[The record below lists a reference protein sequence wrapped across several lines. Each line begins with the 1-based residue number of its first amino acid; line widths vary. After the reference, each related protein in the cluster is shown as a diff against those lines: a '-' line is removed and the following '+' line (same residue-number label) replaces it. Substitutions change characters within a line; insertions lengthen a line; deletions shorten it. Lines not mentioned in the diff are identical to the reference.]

1 MKGNA
6 GKRLING
13 SIERAIK
20 FRKEIKRLRTESD
33 GWFFDVWQPDHIDT
47 TECWPLRSD
56 STWHGFKN
64 IDNEHMYLDPIKVT
78 LLTPGMEKD
87 GTMSDFGI
95 PASILYVYLLNM
107 ASLLRKPVRITC
119 CSCSASVSIR
129 PKH

>member
-1 MKGNA
+1 M
-6 GKRLING
+6 
-13 SIERAIK
+13 
-20 FRKEIKRLRTESD
+20 
-33 GWFFDVWQPDHIDT
+33 DT

-87 GTMSDFGI
+87 GTISDFGI
-95 PASILYVYLLNM
+95 PASIIANTSTNM
-107 ASLLRKPVRITC
+107 ASLLKPVRVTC

>member
-1 MKGNA
+1 M
-6 GKRLING
+6 
-13 SIERAIK
+13 
-20 FRKEIKRLRTESD
+20 
-33 GWFFDVWQPDHIDT
+33 DT

-78 LLTPGMEKD
+78 LVTPGMEKD

-95 PASILYVYLLNM
+95 PASIVVKYLDEHGIVVE
-107 ASLLRKPVRITC
+107 PVRITC

>member
-1 MKGNA
+1 TSPHYGIVASTETAAAMMKGNA

-64 IDNEHMYLDPIKVT
+64 IDMIRLPYIK
-78 LLTPGMEKD
+78 E
-87 GTMSDFGI
+87 
-95 PASILYVYLLNM
+95 PA
-107 ASLLRKPVRITC
+107 
-119 CSCSASVSIR
+119 IR
-129 PKH
+129 FRSQTFDLFT